1 MSLKTRKLFG
11 RVLILL
17 IVLTLCFIWGNSL
30 QSRETSGDIS
40 NSLLEIVNRFLGCV
54 GLELKDD
61 HLLRKFA
68 HFFEFAALG
77 LELYLFAML
86 RQMKQTKSFTYI
98 LTLGVCLAVALTD
111 ETIQYFVGRACRGTD
126 VMLDF
131 CGSLFGVFVLR
142 FLINFFP
149 KLKNKLNYN

>member
-1 MSLKTRKLFG
+1 MRVKTRRLFC
-11 RVLILL
+11 RILILL

-40 NSLLEIVNRFLGCV
+40 NSLLEIVNGLLGCI

-68 HFFEFAALG
+68 HFFEFAVLG
-77 LELYLFAML
+77 AELYLLALL
-86 RQMKQTKSFTYI
+86 RQVKQTQSLIY
-98 LTLGVCLAVALTD
+98 LVALGACLSVAITD

-131 CGSLFGVFVLR
+131 CGSLFGVLLLR
-142 FLINFFP
+142 FLINVFP